1 MLCEVQI
8 HLKIEDAS
16 CKVTHLIK
24 CFGRSRSTKY
34 IQLVV
39 TPILDEV
46 LNRFNHALFAYGQTS
61 TGKTYKTYTM
71 EENLDV
77 IVNNDGIS
85 NDRGSSGAMESE
97 STDYSMK
104 VPYIELYNEKSKD
117 LLSNNGEQE
126 LKIIGDAN
134 NKAILHRYEEVSL
147 NNVAEGVRV
156 LK

>member
-39 TPILDEV
+39 TPILD
-46 LNRFNHALFAYGQTS
+46 
-61 TGKTYKTYTM
+61 